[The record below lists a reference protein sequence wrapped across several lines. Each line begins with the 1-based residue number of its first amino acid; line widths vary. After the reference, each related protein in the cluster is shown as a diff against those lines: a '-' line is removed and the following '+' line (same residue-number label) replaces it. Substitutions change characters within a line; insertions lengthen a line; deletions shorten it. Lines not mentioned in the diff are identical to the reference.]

1 MKTLLLI
8 AAVALSAAAQDTT
21 ETLADEFR
29 GHFKKRAFNLGILI
43 QAVGDF
49 QIERNLQGNNGF
61 SVANAR
67 LRVDGEL
74 DRSFA
79 YVVQAKFDAVPTVL
93 DARVS
98 YAAATAVTI
107 DAGLMKTPF
116 SSEFLTY
123 VTDVDFVNRSQAV
136 ALLAPGRQVGI
147 QVRGRLANDR
157 FGYAVGAFNGNGI
170 VPAGNDNDNLMY
182 AGRFGV
188 MPISEESRRLEVG
201 VHAALSHDDNADLVG
216 GAVPGFAGNRDLY
229 GADARL
235 TLSEWQI
242 GGEVVGSRLDP
253 SGPAPASKPYGYHL
267 TGGYRLSP
275 KMQGLVRWDSFHG
288 DGLIND
294 ADFLVVGLN
303 VWPTS
308 VTKLQVNYAIPTK
321 RGGLRHNQLLIN
333 VQVSL

>member
-1 MKTLLLI
+1 MKTLFLLGV
-8 AAVALSAAAQDTT
+8 VALSAAAQDTT
-21 ETLADEFR
+21 ETLVDEFR
-29 GHFKKRAFNLGILI
+29 DHFKKRAFNLGILI
-43 QAVGDF
+43 QTVGDF
-49 QIERNLQGNNGF
+49 QIERNLQGHNGF

-67 LRVDGEL
+67 LRIDGEL

-79 YVVQAKFDAVPTVL
+79 YALQAKFDAAPSVL
-93 DARVS
+93 AARIS
-98 YAAATAVTI
+98 YAAATSVTI

-123 VTDVDFVNRSQAV
+123 AADIDFVNRSQAV
-136 ALLAPGRQVGI
+136 TLLAPGRQVGI

-170 VPAGNDNDNLMY
+170 VPTGNDNDNLMY
-182 AGRFGV
+182 AGRFSV
-188 MPISEESRRLEVG
+188 LPIAEESRRLEIG
-201 VHAALSHDDNADLVG
+201 IHAALSHDDNANLVG
-216 GAVPGFAGNRDLY
+216 GAVTGFAGNRDLY

-242 GGEVVGSRLDP
+242 SGEVVGSRIDP
-253 SGPAPASKPYGYHL
+253 SGPAPAAKPYGYQL

-275 KMQGLVRWDSFHG
+275 QTQGLVRWDSFHG
-288 DGLIND
+288 DGLTND
-294 ADFLVVGLN
+294 ADFLIAGLN

-333 VQVSL
+333 VQISM